1 MDQVKFFKSCLPQIL
16 LGRFLNTL
24 AKMYHTFFNFKFF
37 LLIKIFPPNFSLN
50 LSDNKLFKFSW
61 YSSFRSLKMANSYGS
76 ITWWGFSPAEDLMNV
91 IANNSKDYI
100 NDEDINILLVG
111 NADGRHI
118 FKTLANMEAS
128 SPKVNF
134 YIEEHSLEL
143 VARQMLFLKLI
154 FEPSVDMGLQ
164 ERCEVIL
171 ELLGNSLIRTEVM
184 EYVEKESAEF
194 IKLITDPA
202 SLKEKYPWLDLSN
215 LKFKEI
221 DLLEGIFKFWKNKN
235 TNIFDIRK
243 FWEAR
248 CRQNLGSRYDSREN
262 GYDRDYSMNLR
273 EKAPI
278 ISWYHYKEWR
288 ESGIAFC
295 IRDKTAYETPN
306 KTLASGLVFMKDGER
321 IYRRGYWGDI
331 MNSPYIT
338 YGAESDE
345 ESLFVKANNLYSKT
359 ETDVALHNINSV
371 IQSANT
377 EASKGK
383 NFKNKNFKII
393 FLPLESISSL
403 HRKSKFKEKF
413 NLLYFSNSMV
423 HCMDSYLQPLMKANS
438 LIMVESTK
446 FMLELKADL
455 HKEYS
460 KKIKSMAEKIYC
472 HNVREFD
479 AEKEN
484 FALFKNKN

>member
-1 MDQVKFFKSCLPQIL
+1 M
-16 LGRFLNTL
+16 
-24 AKMYHTFFNFKFF
+24 AKN
-37 LLIKIFPPNFSLN
+37 
-50 LSDNKLFKFSW
+50 
-61 YSSFRSLKMANSYGS
+61 YGS

-91 IANNSKDYI
+91 IANNNKDNM

-128 SPKVNF
+128 SKVKF

-143 VARQMLFLKLI
+143 VARQMLFLTLI

-164 ERCEVIL
+164 EKCEIIL
-171 ELLGNSLIRTEVM
+171 ELLGNSLIRKEVM
-184 EYVEKESAEF
+184 EYVEKKSAEF

-221 DLLEGIFKFWKNKN
+221 DLLEGIFKFWKNEN
-235 TNIFDIRK
+235 TNLFDIRK

-248 CRQNLGSRYDSREN
+248 CRHFLGSRYDSREN
-262 GYDRDYSMNLR
+262 GYDWDYSMNLK

-278 ISWYHYKEWR
+278 VSWYHYKEWR

-295 IRDKTAYETPN
+295 IRDRTTYETPN

-338 YGAESDE
+338 YGTDSDE
-345 ESLFVKANNLYSKT
+345 ASLFAKANNVYTKT
-359 ETDVALHNINSV
+359 ETDVALHNINSF

-377 EASKGK
+377 EASEGK
-383 NFKNKNFKII
+383 TFKNKNFKII

-413 NLLYFSNSMV
+413 NLVYFSNSMV
-423 HCMDSYLQPLMKANS
+423 HCMDSYLQPLIKAHS

-446 FMLELKADL
+446 FILELKAEL

-460 KKIKSMAEKIYC
+460 KKIKSMAEKINFY
-472 HNVREFD
+472 NVRD
-479 AEKEN
+479 VNAEKEN
-484 FALFKNKN
+484 FALFKNNN